1 MTEETKAITPG
12 HPEYESRMAALRE
25 VNKEIAE
32 KMESWSDLY
41 EFLLD
46 RSTAFTSDPSRPAAF
61 EAVSFLQ
68 AFVLALRE
76 LPEEG
81 DVVVIAKKMNELI
94 ILRPDL
100 TNIDACVGEEAQKR
114 RANDMLEQVAGLASV
129 LGAISDMVEARGE
142 EEDEL
147 PAPVAEKGHKKVLH

>member
-12 HPEYESRMAALRE
+12 HPEYESRMVALAE

-32 KMESWSDLY
+32 KMESWNDLY
-41 EFLLD
+41 AFLLD
-46 RSTAFTSDPSRPAAF
+46 RCNAFTDEPSRPCAF

-100 TNIDACVGEEAQKR
+100 TNIDACVGEVAQKR
-114 RANDMLEQVAGLASV
+114 RSSEMLEHVAGLASV
-129 LGAISDMVEARGE
+129 LGAIADMAGTSDGQA
-142 EEDEL
+142 DEL
-147 PAPVAEKGHKKVLH
+147 LTPTAEKGNKKVLH